1 MLEAWTGEVKA
12 RCHVAQIKMK
22 ELADECGYNPA
33 YLSVV
38 INGRTG
44 PRDGTR
50 DRIFAALDR
59 LEEKVREEEAN
70 HEDHSEADPPG
81 RS

>member
-33 YLSVV
+33 Y
-38 INGRTG
+38 
-44 PRDGTR
+44 
-50 DRIFAALDR
+50 RIFAALDR

>member
-33 YLSVV
+33 YLSEV
-38 INGRTG
+38 INGTPARQM
-44 PRDGTR
+44 P
-50 DRIFAALDR
+50 
-59 LEEKVREEEAN
+59 
-70 HEDHSEADPPG
+70 
-81 RS
+81 

>member
-33 YLSVV
+33 YLSEV

-59 LEEKVREEEAN
+59 KEDAQDSLLSALKVKVKSAREAVQ
-70 HEDHSEADPPG
+70 
-81 RS
+81 